1 MKTFLTFHL
10 SPFTSAVSRLLSV
23 ICRLPTAGSLLTPRA
38 SRLTIYT
45 LLLLMFFPLVS
56 CAQAVTEII
65 TNYNGYWR
73 TGTSAMSSTKPDN
86 HHELISFSYNGTR
99 YSTGRNDALL
109 TSNGLT
115 FSPGTY
121 NALPMTNI
129 AGAATSN
136 TKIGLGAMADGVF
149 NGAGSAP
156 SRTLGPYLNDG
167 IQGLDMGTCV
177 ANLPVGTMFLSVSNI
192 QAAKIGDGI
201 PDILVTQIADPST
214 TYDSYE
220 FTDIN
225 GVRIGNSLNV
235 VLNTISPVGQWVADF
250 YESTGSTILQPG
262 FTQTQRDIRLWAA
275 DFTTFGIN
283 ASNIGNI
290 AYFRI
295 TLSGTSDIAFV
306 AYNSAT
312 ISVQAVLPFQQ
323 RTIGTRPPV
332 VPQITELTVFPNPAK
347 GMVNLTHPAAK
358 PGDKIFLY
366 SVNGTTVIRQEPDTG
381 TNKTSI
387 PIPSLMPGFYQVL
400 FASGKNRY
408 LQKLI
413 VK

>member
-1 MKTFLTFHL
+1 MKTNLPYQYLQFIIGVQRCTPYASRFAVLLLVFF
-10 SPFTSAVSRLLSV
+10 PFTSR
-23 ICRLPTAGSLLTPRA
+23 C
-38 SRLTIYT
+38 
-45 LLLLMFFPLVS
+45 
-56 CAQAVTEII
+56 QAVTEII
-65 TNYNGYWR
+65 TNYNGYWK
-73 TGTSAMSSTKPDN
+73 TGSASMSSTKPDN

-99 YSTGRNDALL
+99 YSTGINDALL
-109 TSNGLT
+109 TSQGLT

-121 NALPMTNI
+121 NALPMSNI
-129 AGAATSN
+129 VGTVTSN

-149 NGAGSAP
+149 NGAGTAP

-167 IQGLDMGTCV
+167 TQGLDMGTCV
-177 ANLPVGTMFLSVSNI
+177 ANLPAGTMFLSVSNI

-220 FTDIN
+220 FTNIN
-225 GVRIGNSLNV
+225 GVRIGSSLNV

-250 YESTGSTILQPG
+250 YEATGGTVLQSG

-275 DFTTFGIN
+275 DFSTFGIN

-290 AYFRI
+290 AYFKI

-312 ISVQAVLPFQQ
+312 ISVQAVLPYQQ
-323 RTIGTRPPV
+323 RTLLTRTPPA
-332 VPQITELTVFPNPAK
+332 PQITDITIFPNPAERT
-347 GMVNLTHPAAK
+347 VNLTHPQAK
-358 PGDKIFLY
+358 AGDKIFLY
-366 SVNGTTVIRQEPDTG
+366 NVNGTTVIRQEPDTG
-381 TNKTSI
+381 ASKTTI
-387 PIPSLMPGFYQVL
+387 PIPMLPPGNYQVL
-400 FASGKNRY
+400 YSTGKNRY
-408 LQKLI
+408 LHKLI